1 MKRRPGLPLVKLAL
15 VGILPMWLKRI
26 YYRAR
31 GATIGKNVS
40 LGWFTVIDAPAIEL
54 LDDAAIAPFSFVRC
68 RGPVKMGKRSRI
80 NSFVAI
86 DTGRFELGDDSKIAE
101 MVAVGGML
109 SPRSALIIGK
119 RVAIHPHSF
128 LNPTE
133 PIVLEDDA
141 GLATG
146 TYVFTHGSWR
156 NMLDGFPG
164 TFGAVTFKR
173 GSYIG
178 ARTFVRPGVTIGE
191 YSAIGTGS
199 VVTRSIPDRVVA
211 VGAPCQVIKAENI
224 QQYTLE
230 QKNAFVLDWLREFA
244 EFLVYLQYPARYES
258 AEESASIAIDSPD
271 ASGPL
276 RLVYERARSA
286 SPVAANV
293 VVVLEPL
300 TPAQRDALTLAGT
313 AWFDIAGKSCF
324 LVKHP
329 LCDETRQFFSR
340 FGVRFEPVN

>member
-1 MKRRPGLPLVKLAL
+1 MTRRPGLPLVKLAL
-15 VGILPMWLKRI
+15 VGILPMWLKRA
-26 YYRAR
+26 YYRSR
-31 GATIGKNVS
+31 GARIGKNVS
-40 LGWFTVIDAPAIEL
+40 LGWFTLIDSPSIEL
-54 LDDAAIAPFSFVRC
+54 LDGAAIAPFSFVRC

-133 PIVLEDDA
+133 PIVLEDDS

-146 TYVFTHGSWR
+146 TYVYTHGSWR

-164 TFGAVTFKR
+164 TFGPVTFKR
-173 GSYIG
+173 GAYVG
-178 ARTFVRPGVTIGE
+178 ARTFVRPSVTVGE

-199 VVTRSIPDRVVA
+199 VITGDIPDRVVA
-211 VGAPCQVIKAENI
+211 VGAPCKVIKEENI
-224 QQYTLE
+224 QQYSLE
-230 QKNAFVLDWLREFA
+230 QKHAFVLDWLKEFA
-244 EFLVYLQYPARYES
+244 EFLVYLGYPAQYERGADGALIVIDAPGS
-258 AEESASIAIDSPD
+258 A
-271 ASGPL
+271 PL
-276 RLVYERARSA
+276 RLAYERARSA
-286 SPVAANV
+286 SAAPASV

-300 TPAQRDALTLAGT
+300 TNAQRDELTGT
-313 AWFDIAGKSCF
+313 GVAWFDIGNKSCF
-324 LVKHP
+324 LVNHP
-329 LCDETRQFFSR
+329 FCGETRQFFSR
-340 FGVRFEPVN
+340 FGVRFDPVN